1 MSMSIVQDSLVC
13 RFFLALWS
21 ALAGAWQDSRVGSAL
36 RAFGRRF
43 AQAVRESVLCQ
54 FVWREG
60 TLPRLWPESVTCSVL
75 TLILNL
81 PCAVCK
87 LIYRAGKP
95 LWDGSVFARAVAWA
109 CGKPFFFLGAFMA
122 IMLLAPHNS
131 WNNLYGLVGAVAL
144 VAVFALGSA
153 PRPSRKLQVAEL
165 GPYFIFFMTFV
176 CYAFWSSLDWK
187 LSLRF
192 VGFYL
197 AAFLLCLLAVSSVR
211 KYEQVEL
218 VTALV
223 MTGLTVAALYGCY
236 QGVIGVE
243 VVANQQD
250 LSLNAGM
257 PGRVYAFFDNPNN
270 FAELLVMLIPLDYA
284 LFLNAKTWRGRV
296 TSLFSLGVCGVALAF
311 TYSRSGWLGFA
322 LATVVFILFW
332 NWKLVPLL
340 LVLGVCAIP
349 FLPET
354 IYHRIL
360 TIGNMK
366 DSSTSYRFAI
376 YKASG
381 VLMKDYWLRGVGLG
395 STILTK
401 TFRGYPPMFD
411 GNFPI
416 HTHNNYLQV
425 WAEMGLGGLVTFICA
440 LLYQLKKG
448 VKGFV
453 SCTDK
458 RVKNLLA
465 AAIAGFCGILLIS
478 VAEYTWFYARNM
490 FVYFFLFGLIAACVK
505 LARKST

>member
-1 MSMSIVQDSLVC
+1 MTIVKNSVVC
-13 RFFLALWS
+13 RFFLTLWASVVGVWEAS
-21 ALAGAWQDSRVGSAL
+21 AFRGFCGEVAGAAQDSAVCTVL
-36 RAFGRRF
+36 R
-43 AQAVRESVLCQ
+43 
-54 FVWREG
+54 REG
-60 TLPRLWPESVTCSVL
+60 LLSRSWPDSLACRLL
-75 TLILNL
+75 TFLLNL
-81 PCAVCK
+81 PCTVCK

-95 LWDGSVFARAVAWA
+95 IWDGSLAAQTLAWA
-109 CGKPFFFLGAFMA
+109 CGKPYFFLGAFMA
-122 IMLLAPHNS
+122 LMLMVPHGN

-144 VAVFALGSA
+144 IAVFALGSA
-153 PRPSRKLQVAEL
+153 PKPRRVLQVKEL
-165 GPYFIFFMTFV
+165 GPYYIFFMAFV
-176 CYAFWSSLDWK
+176 AYAFLSSLDWK
-187 LSLRF
+187 LSFRF
-192 VGFYL
+192 VGFHL
-197 AAFLLCLLAVSSVR
+197 AAFLLCLLAVSSVE

-218 VTALV
+218 VAAITMV
-223 MTGLTVAALYGCY
+223 GLTIAALYGCY

-250 LSLNAGM
+250 MSVNAGM

-270 FAELLVMLIPLDYA
+270 FAELLVMLMPLDYA

-296 TSLFSLGVCGVALAF
+296 TSLFSFGVCLAALGF
-311 TYSRSGWLGFA
+311 TLSRSGFLGLAF
-322 LATVVFILFW
+322 ATVVFIAFW
-332 NWKLVPLL
+332 NWKLIPLF
-340 LVLGVCAIP
+340 LVLGICAIP
-349 FLPET
+349 LLPDF

-360 TIGNMK
+360 TIGNTK
-366 DSSTSYRFAI
+366 DTSTSYRFAI

-425 WAEMGLGGLVTFICA
+425 WAEMGLGAIIAFITA
-440 LLYQLKKG
+440 VLYQLKKG
-448 VKGFV
+448 VKGFFA
-453 SCTDK
+453 CTDK
-458 RVKNLLA
+458 RVKNLLS

-505 LARKST
+505 LARKTT